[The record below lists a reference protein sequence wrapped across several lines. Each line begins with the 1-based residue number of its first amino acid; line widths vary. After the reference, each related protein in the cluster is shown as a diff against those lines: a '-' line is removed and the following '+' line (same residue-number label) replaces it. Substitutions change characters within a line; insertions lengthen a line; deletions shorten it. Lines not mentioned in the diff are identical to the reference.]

1 MTALTRSQ
9 RLILVTA
16 VERADGAVLPLP
28 DELARRGQVMILK
41 SLLARGLIAARP
53 AQPDQP
59 VWPAGSDQTL
69 AITSEGRARI
79 DAERQAP
86 AKRKTGRRKA
96 PDRRRRVVAAPGP
109 AVAIRP
115 GTKQALVVEMLGRP
129 EGASIGEI
137 QAATGWLP
145 HTARAALTGLRH
157 KGFTLTSAKR
167 ANGTR
172 AYHGPSGA
180 TADAP
185 DQAG

>member
-69 AITSEGRARI
+69 AITPEGRARI

-86 AKRKTGRRKA
+86 AKRKTGRRKT
-96 PDRRRRVVAAPGP
+96 DRRRRVVAAPGP

-115 GTKQALVVEMLGRP
+115 GTKQALLVEMLGRP

-172 AYHGPSGA
+172 AYHGASGA
-180 TADAP
+180 AADAP